1 MKAFATEN
9 KELFGIFCEE
19 KTERKALEKLYVVEM
34 RQDEYAHLQS
44 MRTDRAGMCKGAD
57 KTWKKKQ
64 KQENARLKER
74 EERQY
79 MDSTM
84 IEVELDSDEEV
95 YDNGDFSLNMVS

>member
-1 MKAFATEN
+1 ME
-9 KELFGIFCEE
+9 
-19 KTERKALEKLYVVEM
+19 
-34 RQDEYAHLQS
+34 
-44 MRTDRAGMCKGAD
+44 
-57 KTWKKKQ
+57 KKKQ
-64 KQENARLKER
+64 KQENARLKKR

>member
-1 MKAFATEN
+1 MNMHIFSRCELIGLACV
-9 KELFGIFCEE
+9 KELTKPG
-19 KTERKALEKLYVVEM
+19 
-34 RQDEYAHLQS
+34 
-44 MRTDRAGMCKGAD
+44 
-57 KTWKKKQ
+57 KKKQ

-79 MDSTM
+79 MDLTM